1 MSDALVT
8 SLIHNALMTL
18 MWIVAPMLAVAIII
32 GIVVSLIQTLTS
44 IQDQTF
50 SFAPRVV
57 AIFIVFLI
65 TFPWIL
71 QILSTF
77 TNSILSDFTPFIK

>member
-1 MSDALVT
+1 MSDAIII
-8 SLIHNALMTL
+8 SLIQNALSTL
-18 MWIVAPMLAVAIII
+18 LWIVAPMLGAAIAV
-32 GIVVSLIQTLTS
+32 GVVISLIQTLTS

-57 AIFIVFLI
+57 AIFAVFLL

-71 QILSTF
+71 HILATF
-77 TNSILSDFTPFIK
+77 TESILGDFTPFIK

>member
-1 MSDALVT
+1 MTDAQIT
-8 SLIHNALMTL
+8 TLIQGALETL
-18 MWIVAPMLAVAIII
+18 MWIVMPMLLTAIGI

-57 AIFIVFLI
+57 AIFVVFLI

-71 QILSTF
+71 QLLTTF
-77 TNSILSDFTPFIK
+77 TSNILSDFTPFLK

>member
-18 MWIVAPMLAVAIII
+18 MWIVAPMLGMAILVGII
-32 GIVVSLIQTLTS
+32 VSLIQTLTS

-50 SFAPRVV
+50 SFAPRVIV
-57 AIFIVFLI
+57 IFVIFLV

-71 QILSTF
+71 QLLSTF
-77 TNSILSDFTPFIK
+77 TNAILSDFTPFIR

>member
-18 MWIVAPMLAVAIII
+18 MWIVAPMLAVAIIV

-50 SFAPRVV
+50 SFAPRVIV
-57 AIFIVFLI
+57 IFVVFLV

>member
-18 MWIVAPMLAVAIII
+18 MWIVAPMLGMAILV

-50 SFAPRVV
+50 SFAPRVIV
-57 AIFIVFLI
+57 IFLVFLI

-71 QILSTF
+71 QLLSTF
-77 TNSILSDFTPFIK
+77 TNAVLSDFTPFIR

>member
-1 MSDALVT
+1 MQSALT
-8 SLIHNALMTL
+8 TL
-18 MWIVAPMLAVAIII
+18 MWIVAPMLVIAIVV

-50 SFAPRVV
+50 SFAPRVI
-57 AIFIVFLI
+57 AIFVVFLV

-71 QILSTF
+71 RVLTTF
-77 TNSILSDFTPFIK
+77 AASIFSDFTPFVK

>member
-1 MSDALVT
+1 MNDALVT
-8 SLIHNALMTL
+8 SLMQSALTTL
-18 MWIVAPMLAVAIII
+18 MWIVAPMLVIAIVV

-50 SFAPRVV
+50 SFAPRVI
-57 AIFIVFLI
+57 AIFVVFLI

-71 QILSTF
+71 RVLTTF
-77 TNSILSDFTPFIK
+77 TASIFTDFTPFVK

>member
-1 MSDALVT
+1 MNDALIT
-8 SLIHNALMTL
+8 TLMQRALETL
-18 MWIVAPMLAVAIII
+18 MWIVAPMLGVAIAI

-50 SFAPRVV
+50 SFAPRVI
-57 AIFIVFLI
+57 AIFVVFLI

-71 QILSTF
+71 QVLSTF
-77 TNSILSDFTPFIK
+77 TAALFGDFTPFIK

>member
-1 MSDALVT
+1 MSDALIN
-8 SLIHNALMTL
+8 SLMQNALATL
-18 MWIVAPMLAVAIII
+18 MWILLPMLAAAIII

-50 SFAPRVV
+50 SFAPRVIV
-57 AIFIVFLI
+57 IFAVFLL

-71 QILSTF
+71 QILTTF
-77 TNSILSDFTPFIK
+77 TTAIFSDFTTFIK

>member
-1 MSDALVT
+1 MTDAQVT
-8 SLIHNALMTL
+8 TLIQGALETL
-18 MWIVAPMLAVAIII
+18 MWIVLPMLATAVII
-32 GIVVSLIQTLTS
+32 GVVVSLIQTLTS

-65 TFPWIL
+65 TFPWL
-71 QILSTF
+71 LRVLTTF
-77 TNSILSDFTPFIK
+77 TVNILSDFTPFIK